1 MAKKGMKRYDP
12 EHKASDAARVPEISG
27 KAKSGKIQAFP
38 IIPGTLGK
46 VYHTTP
52 HKKQDGPVFPSMV
65 TEHDLAMENLAEDLN
80 LTAADLQDLKE

>member
-1 MAKKGMKRYDP
+1 MAKKGMKRYDS

-52 HKKQDGPVFPSMV
+52 HKNPAAFTSSV
-65 TEHDLAMENLAEDLN
+65 TDNDLALENLAEDLN